1 VRAWARRAA
10 ELHGELVGLA
20 EPDPRWWLLAGG
32 AAVAERAPARAGYI
46 IADAEP
52 TADTFLGHVAPVPAD
67 PFAEAIARA
76 RAARTAIRELDG
88 TLPEQPLAVTI
99 AEDGGRAV
107 TRPSQLT
114 HAAFAIGERCVV
126 ARLDDVTPAQLAAE
140 MGPGPVSAQ
149 PVRNGHRETPFV
161 CVSIGD
167 DPAATARHGHR
178 RAWVEGAG
186 PWLGLGRAGELA
198 TVSTCHMVVDGYG
211 HARLAARI
219 AELCPARPIHRSE
232 LILPPLA
239 PVARAIPLGIAW
251 RALRQPPRVIPLA
264 YTLGCLLHR
273 AAGRPDAPFSPT
285 FQIPV
290 APGERTD
297 PMRRRRRVIQPSF
310 SVRFFAGEPE
320 PLAAFAARTR
330 ERLDRE
336 ARGTGLTARLL
347 AAARAAPAPLA
358 WKRRTMSV
366 HRPRWLD
373 RFAEVIGGRACLSRI
388 SLDVPLAP
396 TCAVSSPARLITPSD
411 PLGGCVITILG
422 DGERAAITAC
432 GSGLAGSPAA
442 AAALIDELLAMATQ

>member
-1 VRAWARRAA
+1 MRAWARRAA

-52 TADTFLGHVAPVPAD
+52 TADTFLGHVDPAPAD
-67 PFAEAIARA
+67 PFADAIARA

-88 TLPEQPLAVTI
+88 SLPEQPLAVTI

-114 HAAFAIGERCVV
+114 HAAFAIGDRCLVV
-126 ARLDDVTPAQLAAE
+126 DLDDVTPAQLAA
-140 MGPGPVSAQ
+140 GTG
-149 PVRNGHRETPFV
+149 NGHRETPFV

-167 DPAATARHGHR
+167 DPLATARHGHR
-178 RAWVEGAG
+178 RAWVDGTG

-219 AELCPARPIHRSE
+219 AELCPARPINRTVLFKS
-232 LILPPLA
+232 LPLA
-239 PVARAIPLGIAW
+239 PVAGAIPLGIAW
-251 RALRQPPRVIPLA
+251 RELPQPPRVITLA

-273 AAGRPDAPFSPT
+273 AAGRPEAPFSPT

-290 APGERTD
+290 APGERSD

-320 PLAAFAARTR
+320 PLAAFEARTR
-330 ERLDRE
+330 DRLDRE
-336 ARGTGLTARLL
+336 ARGVGLTARLL

-396 TCAVSSPARLITPSD
+396 TCAVSSPARLVTPSD

-432 GSGLAGSPAA
+432 GSGLAGSPVA